1 MNYPNCP
8 ICLENI
14 IHDSHILEPCN
25 HKFHNECIIKS
36 LRINGPRCP
45 LCRGFNTSFN
55 NNSSYYENT
64 ITTPI
69 THDNITYDNII
80 YDIAGNNITDYTY
93 SFTYTN
99 GFTDATMSTT
109 TTISYDVISIQ

>member
-64 ITTPI
+64 ITITTP
-69 THDNITYDNII
+69 ITYDNIV
-80 YDIAGNNITDYTY
+80 YDIAGNNITGYVN

-99 GFTDATMSTT
+99 GFTNGTISSTPT
-109 TTISYDVISIQ
+109 TTISYNVISIE